1 MKRADLEQ
9 KLYASKQIYTQTPIP
24 TQLTERMHQTLQTHA
39 LQNQKPNRAETEQ
52 SKDKQE
58 KTRLEKRKVIGMKQW
73 NWKKT
78 TGIVAACAVLAF
90 TAGLNLSPT
99 FAEDMQNNTVIGGIS
114 KVLTFRSYDFEDG
127 DKQISA
133 DIPQV
138 ETEGNGYTKDINEEI
153 LRIVADYETQANA
166 DIAAYKDAF
175 LATGGTEEEFEAKNI
190 QVDVDYEVKSE
201 NDSYLSLVLTA
212 YENWSNAYTVQYF
225 YNINLKDDTEITL
238 KDLLGEDYIQIA
250 NEQIQAQIAADD
262 SGLYFD
268 QEMGGFTTITD
279 DTNFYINAAGN
290 PVIVFAQYEIAAGAA
305 GSPEFEIVRP
315 Q

>member
-9 KLYASKQIYTQTPIP
+9 KLYASKQMYTQTPIP
-24 TQLTERMHQTLQTHA
+24 TELTERMHQTLQTHA
-39 LQNQKPNRAETEQ
+39 LPNQKPNTAEIEQ
-52 SKDKQE
+52 NQDE
-58 KTRLEKRKVIGMKQW
+58 KEKMRSERRKVIRMKQW

-90 TAGLNLSPT
+90 TAGLNISPT
-99 FAEDMQNNTVIGGIS
+99 FAEDMQNNAVIGEIS
-114 KVLTFRSYDFEDG
+114 KVLTFRSYDFADA

-138 ETEGNGYTKDINEEI
+138 EAEGNGYTKDINEEI
-153 LRIVADYETQANA
+153 LRIVADYEAQANA
-166 DIAAYKDAF
+166 DIAAYKEAF

-268 QEMGGFTTITD
+268 QAMGGFTTITN
-279 DTNFYINAAGN
+279 DTNFYINAEGN

-305 GSPEFEIVRP
+305 GSPEFEIVCP
-315 Q
+315 

>member
-9 KLYASKQIYTQTPIP
+9 KLYASKQIYTKIPIP
-24 TQLTERMHQTLQTHA
+24 SELADQTYQTLQMHV
-39 LQNQKPNRAETEQ
+39 LPE
-52 SKDKQE
+52 E
-58 KTRLEKRKVIGMKQW
+58 KTSIALEKEKMSLEKRKVIVMKPW

-90 TAGLNLSPT
+90 TAGLNISPT

-114 KVLTFRSYDFEDG
+114 KVLTFRSYDFADG

-138 ETEGNGYTKDINEEI
+138 ETEATGYTQNVNEEI
-153 LRIVADYETQANA
+153 LRIVADYEAQANA
-166 DIAAYKDAF
+166 DIAAYKEAF
-175 LATGGTEEEFEAKNI
+175 LATGGTEEEFQAKDI

-201 NDSYLSLVLTA
+201 NDQYLSLVLTA
-212 YENWSNAYTVQYF
+212 NENWSNAYQVQYF
-225 YNINLKDDTEITL
+225 YNINLQNDSEITL
-238 KDLLGEDYIQIA
+238 KDLLGENYIQIA

-262 SGLYFD
+262 SGLYFTSD
-268 QEMGGFTTITD
+268 MGGFTTITE

-290 PVIVFAQYEIAAGAA
+290 PVIVFAKYEIAAGAA
-305 GSPEFEIVRP
+305 GSPEFEIVP
-315 Q
+315 NDVAQ